1 VGSVLFAWIAS
12 YIPSLMPEEYT
23 LRVAVN
29 LELDLIFAVSL
40 FVLGGDFWASCE
52 RFSST
57 RPRAVFPPAA
67 ST

>member
-1 VGSVLFAWIAS
+1 
-12 YIPSLMPEEYT
+12 LMPEEYT

-29 LELDLIFAVSL
+29 LGLDLIFAVSL